1 MKKITAVLL
10 ALIMLLSFAACGGK
24 DKVETTTEAPS
35 QTEEANTKGNGS
47 ANDKGDNKEDD
58 GGDLLMT
65 LYMDCDSDDYQS
77 LTGKI
82 ESINTGIDP
91 QTSAGCF
98 RFVSPKNGV
107 TVRLEAI
114 MWSPIVDAFEVT
126 DTVFEISTEKDK
138 IYEFDCYVT
147 ETIPDYRLVAEYG
160 DMKAKY
166 YLAMD
171 GYEVVTK
178 LLMVD
183 EGNTPEEI
191 TEDSAFY
198 NLCVARAVSDVFYND
213 RLIKYQ
219 PPVVWDTLA
228 YAVTLNQFKMIG
240 EEDFINMIGLSE
252 WEADAY
258 FSTLYPTLIESNT
271 ELPEDGNVVAA
282 HFSTGKKYLV
292 MPYLF
297 ERFST
302 NEFYGV
308 EDNGD
313 GTYSVKIRIDDYRF
327 EGYEEYGL
335 AVIVKSDANSPF
347 GYVITDVVDCELPRG

>member
-24 DKVETTTEAPS
+24 GDGETTTETPS
-35 QTEEANTKGNGS
+35 VQQTEEANTKSNS
-47 ANDKGDNKEDD
+47 LANNKEDD
-58 GGDLLMT
+58 SGDLLMT
-65 LYMDCDSDDYQS
+65 LYIDSASEDYQS

-98 RFVSPKNGV
+98 RFVSPKSGV

-114 MWSPIVDAFEVT
+114 MWSPIVDDFEVT

-198 NLCVARAVSDVFYND
+198 NLCV
-213 RLIKYQ
+213 
-219 PPVVWDTLA
+219 
-228 YAVTLNQFKMIG
+228 
-240 EEDFINMIGLSE
+240 
-252 WEADAY
+252 
-258 FSTLYPTLIESNT
+258 
-271 ELPEDGNVVAA
+271 
-282 HFSTGKKYLV
+282 
-292 MPYLF
+292 
-297 ERFST
+297 
-302 NEFYGV
+302 
-308 EDNGD
+308 
-313 GTYSVKIRIDDYRF
+313 
-327 EGYEEYGL
+327 
-335 AVIVKSDANSPF
+335 
-347 GYVITDVVDCELPRG
+347 